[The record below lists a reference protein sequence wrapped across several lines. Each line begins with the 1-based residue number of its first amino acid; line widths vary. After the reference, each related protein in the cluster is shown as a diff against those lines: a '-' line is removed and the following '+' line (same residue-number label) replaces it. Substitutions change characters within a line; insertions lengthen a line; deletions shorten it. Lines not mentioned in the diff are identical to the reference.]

1 MSQPGL
7 HVCQMQHVFVSHLDA
22 ATNPD
27 AATAFHAAHESH
39 ATLLV
44 LGTHIRHELLGNAEV
59 LGNLLVCPRLL
70 GSMLGSV
77 GVSLGS
83 PGMGVGLLFG
93 SNSLLSVLQG
103 QPETPPPASLLVM
116 VLGDARMMTS
126 DLAVSAG
133 PLDVSMSLGGV
144 CFRSLGMSLCY
155 FRGVLAGPGVG
166 MGSFLEVGSLLG
178 HVLVAPLG
186 FPAAVGEANALDV
199 APQTEGLLVLGQSS
213 LRNHVFS

>member
-1 MSQPGL
+1 M
-7 HVCQMQHVFVSHLDA
+7 
-22 ATNPD
+22 
-27 AATAFHAAHESH
+27 
-39 ATLLV
+39 
-44 LGTHIRHELLGNAEV
+44 

-77 GVSLGS
+77 NVSVAS
-83 PGMGVGLLFG
+83 PEVSVGLLSG
-93 SNSLLSVLQG
+93 SSSLLFVPQG

-116 VLGDARMMTS
+116 VLGDAIMTTS
-126 DLAVSAG
+126 DLAVPAG
-133 PLDVSMSLGGV
+133 PLDMGMSLGAC
-144 CFRSLGMSLCY
+144 CFRSLGMSLGY

-213 LRNHVFS
+213 LRNHVFLLNGGFGGGNDQSDAHICCWLGASFAIPGPH